1 MTDQVFDAK
10 NTAEEVT
17 RGLDLSGKIYVVTG
31 CNSGLGYETC
41 RVLSARGAQ
50 LVGLARTAEKA
61 QAALDELSI
70 DGEAIACELGDLASV
85 DAAVESIQSLGAV
98 DGIIANA
105 GVMALQDLQKIE
117 GVEAQFFVNHIGHF
131 ALVTALVDQLT
142 ADGRVVMLSSGAHRM
157 APEAGIEFD
166 NLSGDKSYHPWTA
179 YGQSKL
185 ANLLFARSLAKRFEG
200 SSRTANSVHP
210 GVIDTNLG
218 RHVPNKEAMYERLK
232 PHLKTAAQGA
242 STQCLVATH
251 PQLAQV
257 SGAYFS
263 DNKVVDP
270 LHAKAADDELAERLW
285 LVSEAIVEQV
295 SS

>member
-1 MTDQVFDAK
+1 MTELVFDSKAS
-10 NTAEEVT
+10 AEEVT
-17 RGLDLSGKIYVVTG
+17 QGLDLSGKNYVVTG

-41 RVLSARGAQ
+41 RVLGARGAR
-50 LVGLARTAEKA
+50 VIALARTIAKAE
-61 QAALDELSI
+61 AALDELSI
-70 DGEAIACELGDLASV
+70 DGEAVACDLGSFASV
-85 DAAVESIQSLGAV
+85 NAAVESIQSLGAI
-98 DGIIANA
+98 DAIIANA

-117 GVEAQFFVNHIGHF
+117 GLEAQFFVNHIGHF
-131 ALVTALVDQLT
+131 ALVTRLVDQLT

-166 NLSGDKSYHPWTA
+166 NLSGDKGYHPWTA

-232 PHLKTAAQGA
+232 PYMKTTAQGA

-251 PQLAQV
+251 PEFAQV

-270 LHAKAADDELAERLW
+270 LHDKALDDELAERLW
-285 LVSEAIVEQV
+285 SVSEEIVAQV

>member
-1 MTDQVFDAK
+1 MMEGAFDAK
-10 NTAEEVT
+10 STAEEVT
-17 RGLDLSGKIYVVTG
+17 HGLDLSGKIYAVTG

-41 RVLSARGAQ
+41 RVLAMRGAQ
-50 LVGLARTAEKA
+50 VVGLARTTRKA
-61 QAALDELSI
+61 QAALDELAI
-70 DGEAIACELGDLASV
+70 DGDAIACELGDLASV
-85 DAAVESIQSLGAV
+85 SAAVQSIQSLGAL

-105 GVMALQDLQKIE
+105 GVMALQDVQKIE
-117 GVEAQFFVNHIGHF
+117 GLETQFFVNHIGHF
-131 ALVTALVDQLT
+131 ALVTRLVDQLT

-157 APEAGIEFD
+157 APEAGIEFN
-166 NLSGDKSYHPWTA
+166 NLSGDRDYHPWTA

-185 ANLLFARSLAKRFEG
+185 ANILFARSLAKRFAG
-200 SSRTANSVHP
+200 SNRTANSVHP
-210 GVIDTNLG
+210 GVINTNLG

-232 PHLKTAAQGA
+232 PHLKTTAQGA

-263 DNKVVDP
+263 DNRVVDP
-270 LHAKAADDELAERLW
+270 LHAKATDDELAERLW
-285 LVSEAIVEQV
+285 SVSEALVQQV